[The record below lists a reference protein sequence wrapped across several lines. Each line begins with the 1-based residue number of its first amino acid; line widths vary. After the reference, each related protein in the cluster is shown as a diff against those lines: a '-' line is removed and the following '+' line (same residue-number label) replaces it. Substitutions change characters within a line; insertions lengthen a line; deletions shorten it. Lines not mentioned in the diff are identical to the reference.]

1 MENGESQPTPVVPTE
16 SPEIPGKI
24 SFQSFVLFGWR
35 NTLLIFWSSGKCT

>member
-24 SFQSFVLFGWR
+24 SCQSFVLF
-35 NTLLIFWSSGKCT
+35 